1 MVLAI
6 EIDVDRQGIGGLVV
20 SIDKHSGLLRW
31 CSQSGGKGLTEGV
44 DVDASGG
51 CLRCRRL
58 REKGKSQSAEE
69 GWRDSQSQ
77 KPQH

>member
-1 MVLAI
+1 
-6 EIDVDRQGIGGLVV
+6 
-20 SIDKHSGLLRW
+20 
-31 CSQSGGKGLTEGV
+31 
-44 DVDASGG
+44 
-51 CLRCRRL
+51 L